1 MVFGHTSFIQP
12 TTSIQTGQILS
23 FNKPI
28 PATRHFLADP
38 QVIQMFSSIGLVRLR
53 IRCPS
58 PLQHQLKA
66 SEKTLCVYIYA
77 FDRQFGNLTARGRF

>member
-1 MVFGHTSFIQP
+1 MVLGHTSFIQP
-12 TTSIQTGQILS
+12 TTSMQTSQILS
-23 FNKPI
+23 NKPI
-28 PATRHFLADP
+28 PATRHFLADL

-53 IRCPS
+53 IWCPS

-66 SEKTLCVYIYA
+66 SEKTLCIYIYA